1 MEWLTLESY
10 SNAGQRNNCGTFSM
24 SVLQMT
30 ATAVRDGLINGQGE
44 TVIFGDQN
52 ECAGS
57 AELTSRRDYPLIHGS
72 YLPVYS

>member
-1 MEWLTLESY
+1 
-10 SNAGQRNNCGTFSM
+10 M